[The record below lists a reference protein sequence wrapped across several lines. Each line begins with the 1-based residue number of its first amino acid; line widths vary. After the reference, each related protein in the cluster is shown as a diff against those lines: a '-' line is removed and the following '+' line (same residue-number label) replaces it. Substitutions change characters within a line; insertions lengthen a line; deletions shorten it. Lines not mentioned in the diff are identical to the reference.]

1 LEDCHLRKKGFINI
15 TLQNEIL
22 ELLDIVDPL
31 DTHDLLD
38 IHPKGF
44 MGFKNRGL
52 KYELLQ

>member
-1 LEDCHLRKKGFINI
+1 LRKKGFINI